1 MSYIDLDALDVSLA
15 AVHDQSEN
23 VKNDQMQSI
32 FPFLSFSPSFLFFP
46 AITGTRDVCMQGEEP
61 EVRCDYGKKCGLGK
75 KKRKKEGLLQ
85 SHGHI
90 LEMYHKLNLIWGK
103 KKNPP
108 SLRTQ
113 LSKCTKKRKC
123 TNLSKGS
130 PDVFL
135 KT

>member
-1 MSYIDLDALDVSLA
+1 
-15 AVHDQSEN
+15 
-23 VKNDQMQSI
+23 
-32 FPFLSFSPSFLFFP
+32 
-46 AITGTRDVCMQGEEP
+46 MQGEEP

-75 KKRKKEGLLQ
+75 KKKERRIITVSW
-85 SHGHI
+85 SHIRDVSQVKSDLG
-90 LEMYHKLNLIWGK
+90 E